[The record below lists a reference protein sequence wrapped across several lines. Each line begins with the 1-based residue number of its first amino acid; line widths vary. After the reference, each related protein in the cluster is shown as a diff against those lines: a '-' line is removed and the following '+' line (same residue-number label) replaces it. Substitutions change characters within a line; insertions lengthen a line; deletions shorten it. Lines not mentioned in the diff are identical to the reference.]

1 MQQIYLCRY
10 LCQFEWVAVDQ
21 RSDLLIDLHPLEYHV
36 SVETG
41 SSLNLHE

>member
-1 MQQIYLCRY
+1 M
-10 LCQFEWVAVDQ
+10 DQ